1 MGTQA
6 RRGATSSS
14 KRQPK
19 SAGLRATER
28 PEREPETA
36 VGRVRRAG
44 RPAVVGHRG
53 AMGSSPENTLGSFA
67 RAAKLGADWI
77 ELDVHLSRDG
87 VPVVI
92 HDDTLARTTSGRG
105 AVRARSAAQLTKLD
119 AGSWFGDAWASER
132 VPTLEQALSWA
143 EGAGVGVEIELK
155 NCPVDAPGMEVA
167 VVEALTRTGM
177 LDRAMVIGFDHALV
191 RRVKLLSNRI
201 LTGILYACRPVDE
214 LEMARRAKADVLLPH
229 WSFVTEAG
237 VAAAHGAGL
246 AVAPWTTSE
255 RAVVRALLEAGVDA
269 ITTDHPDAV
278 RRLVRSS
285 R

>member
-1 MGTQA
+1 MATQA

-19 SAGLRATER
+19 SAPERAER
-28 PEREPETA
+28 AEREPDTV

-53 AMGSSPENTLGSFA
+53 AMGTSPENTLGSFA
-67 RAAKLGADWI
+67 RAVKLGADWI

-92 HDDTLARTTSGRG
+92 HDDSLARTTSGRG
-105 AVRARSAAQLTKLD
+105 AVASRTAAQLTKLD
-119 AGSWFGDAWASER
+119 AGSWFGDAWAAER
-132 VPTLEQALSWA
+132 VPTLEQTLTWA
-143 EGAGVGVEIELK
+143 DGAGVGVEIELK
-155 NCPVDAPGMEVA
+155 NCPIDAPGVEVA
-167 VVEALTRTGM
+167 VVDALTRTGM

-191 RRVKLLSNRI
+191 KRVKLLSKRI

-255 RAVVRALLEAGVDA
+255 RAVVRALLDAGVDA
-269 ITTDHPDAV
+269 ITTDHPDSV